1 MKTDS
6 FGKILNRAFTW
17 RWNLLALGAG
27 ITLGIL
33 SGSPD
38 VVLPIVAATEL
49 GYLGLIGTQQR
60 FQNVL
65 RGKELL
71 AAGRDGPPP
80 LPLASQLDRLLGQ
93 LSDPDIR
100 RFQLLRNRCTALL
113 KLRRRVQSSDP
124 KQGGGSSFHIKSLD
138 KLLWLFLKLLHQKNA
153 LAQFTVSTER
163 PELVAESKKTE
174 AEIESVREGSSHARL
189 IQSLEEKLAT
199 IRSRIENYDQSEQN
213 LRIIDVELDKTEQKI
228 SHIVELGMTSTD
240 STDLSAQIEAL
251 TMSVESNEVAMQDL
265 NLHAVFKEDPEGPV
279 PGLIELDDDAIA
291 NYVEL
296 E

>member
-1 MKTDS
+1 MSSDS
-6 FGKILNRAFTW
+6 FGKMLSRAFTW
-17 RWNLLALGAG
+17 QWNLLALGAG

-33 SGSPD
+33 SGIPD
-38 VVLPIVAATEL
+38 VVLPIVVATEL
-49 GYLGLIGTQQR
+49 GYLGFIGTQQR

-71 AAGRDGPPP
+71 AAGRGAPPP
-80 LPLASQLDRLLGQ
+80 LPRESQLDRLLGQ

-113 KLRRRVQSSDP
+113 KLRRRVHSGDP
-124 KQGGGSSFHIKSLD
+124 KHGGGSRFHIESLN
-138 KLLWLFLKLLHQKNA
+138 KLLWLFLKLLLQKNA
-153 LAQFTVSTER
+153 LAQFTGSTER
-163 PELVAESKKTE
+163 PELVAESEKTQ
-174 AEIESVREGSSHARL
+174 AEIESVREGSSNARL
-189 IQSLEEKLAT
+189 IRSLEEKFTT
-199 IRSRIENYDQSEQN
+199 IQSRIENYDQSEQN
-213 LRIIDVELDKTEQKI
+213 LRIVDVELDKTEQKI

-265 NLHAVFKEDPEGPV
+265 NLHEVFKEDPEGPY
-279 PGLIELDDDAIA
+279 PGLIELDDDAMA
-291 NYVEL
+291 NDLEL

>member
-1 MKTDS
+1 MSSDS
-6 FGKILNRAFTW
+6 FGKMLSRAFTW
-17 RWNLLALGAG
+17 QWNLLALGAG

-33 SGSPD
+33 SGIPD
-38 VVLPIVAATEL
+38 VVLPIVVATEL
-49 GYLGLIGTQQR
+49 GYLGFIGTQQR

-80 LPLASQLDRLLGQ
+80 LPRESQLDRLLGQ

-113 KLRRRVQSSDP
+113 KLRRRVHSGDP
-124 KQGGGSSFHIKSLD
+124 KHGGGSRFHIESLN
-138 KLLWLFLKLLHQKNA
+138 KLLWLFLKLLLQKNA
-153 LAQFTVSTER
+153 LAQFTGSTER
-163 PELVAESKKTE
+163 PELVAESEKTQ
-174 AEIESVREGSSHARL
+174 AEIESVREGSSNARL
-189 IQSLEEKLAT
+189 IRSLEEKFTT
-199 IRSRIENYDQSEQN
+199 IQSRIENYDQSEQN
-213 LRIIDVELDKTEQKI
+213 LRIVDVELDKTEQKI

-265 NLHAVFKEDPEGPV
+265 NLHEVFKEDPEGPY
-279 PGLIELDDDAIA
+279 PGLIELDDDAMA
-291 NYVEL
+291 NDLEL